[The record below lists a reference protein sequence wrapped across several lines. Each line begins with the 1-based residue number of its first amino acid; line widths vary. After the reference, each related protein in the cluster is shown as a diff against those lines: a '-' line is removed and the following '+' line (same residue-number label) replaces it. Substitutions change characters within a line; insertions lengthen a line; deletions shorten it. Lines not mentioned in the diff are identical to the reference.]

1 MNHILE
7 MLMHGAI
14 DVLDRIEGEVEFRGV
29 TVTSEFIEFVFKNYT
44 ESEAVKLANHILDH
58 REKER
63 MEERE
68 YERI

>member
-1 MNHILE
+1 MNTVQETLKRATIGTLNRCE
-7 MLMHGAI
+7 GRIIHGNFEVTEAY
-14 DVLDRIEGEVEFRGV
+14 IETAF
-29 TVTSEFIEFVFKNYT
+29 NYWE
-44 ESEAVKLANHILDH
+44 ESEYVKLANHILDH